1 MRLVNKLF
9 ILLIGVILI
18 GCCTI
23 VPEDVKSSGASYD
36 PTGDRNSGFIGWTT
50 NNNIAY
56 GVITFYARERYN
68 SLIHAYGSRFSP
80 PLQMDSG
87 LIDNKTNYW
96 ITLNSLSHF
105 MTMNSWKKN
114 ELPK

>member
-1 MRLVNKLF
+1 MRLVNNLF
-9 ILLIGVILI
+9 ILLISFILI

-23 VPEDVKSSGASYD
+23 IPEDVKPSGASYD
-36 PTGDRNSGFIGWTT
+36 PSGERNSGFIGWTT
-50 NNNIAY
+50 NNHVAY

-68 SLIHAYGSRFSP
+68 SLIHTYGSRFNP
-80 PLQMDSG
+80 ALQKDSG
-87 LIDNKTNYW
+87 IIDNKTNCW

-114 ELPK
+114 EQIK